1 MRGKKIFKYIRYI
14 ILSILILLCIP
25 NTKTEAVVRQTRE
38 FYVNDSANVLDYD
51 LENYIISTNK
61 SLNSQTG
68 AQIVVVTVNSLEGKE
83 IEEYANELFRQYGI
97 GNKTKNNGVLILL
110 SINDRKSRI
119 EVGYGLE
126 GVLNDAK
133 TGRIQ
138 DNYMI
143 PYYKEN
149 NWQEGIKNGYNA
161 ILEEVKQE
169 YSISVD
175 GSIEPVKGKNDDI
188 QNFNSGVISFIFI
201 ASMVIVPLFDKKAK
215 KITRI
220 ISAILLS
227 GSTVLAIATS
237 ELIFIYIAFISFF
250 ILISS
255 FFQEKAEYSMAE
267 VEALL
272 VEVHQEADPLAEVDH
287 QAEVALLEVFNWK

>member
-1 MRGKKIFKYIRYI
+1 MRGKKIFKNIKYI
-14 ILSILILLCIP
+14 ILSILIFLCIP
-25 NTKTEAVVRQTRE
+25 NTKTEAVVSQTRE
-38 FYVNDSANVLDYD
+38 FYVNDSANVLDYN

-97 GNKTKNNGVLILL
+97 GDKTKNNGVLILL

-126 GVLNDAK
+126 GALNDAK

-175 GSIEPVKGKNDDI
+175 GSI
-188 QNFNSGVISFIFI
+188 
-201 ASMVIVPLFDKKAK
+201 
-215 KITRI
+215 
-220 ISAILLS
+220 
-227 GSTVLAIATS
+227 
-237 ELIFIYIAFISFF
+237 
-250 ILISS
+250 
-255 FFQEKAEYSMAE
+255 
-267 VEALL
+267 
-272 VEVHQEADPLAEVDH
+272 
-287 QAEVALLEVFNWK
+287 